1 MDRRAVARV
10 AVGLL
15 VIAVGVAT
23 LAGPATAESVDVE
36 HTVGTTDEAGTVDV
50 TTQVVVPS
58 GTTSLRVTI
67 PRETDVYEKRGFTRV
82 DARTY
87 EWTRSTHEPSLSY
100 TMEGNVTID
109 RGNGDR
115 HLFAVTDAW
124 AIVRSPTVDVR
135 TASGDVEA
143 DERYRVD
150 GQGAAGPNVT
160 YLGAHARHVRA
171 AEQRFTLVVP
181 DAADMATT
189 PAAALDSLEQA
200 SRRIE
205 FGRRDEAVFVVVAP
219 TTVEWAATG
228 LQRGDADMWIRD
240 VQRVDTVRNAWIHE
254 YVHTRQDYEPTAET
268 RWTVEAMAEY
278 YAALVPFE
286 AGRITYGAF
295 RSKLEDGRSAA
306 YDDVVLAEPS
316 TWEPDEGDYVKGALV
331 WAALDRRLHAE
342 ADASMGDVVAA
353 FGDREVSQA
362 DFLDA
367 IERVG
372 SAELRAQA
380 REYTETTATPEVRS
394 ESEHVRAFGGP
405 LVRQEFDGFA
415 VSGPAR
421 ETDVAA
427 PQLVTGETL
436 EATVVVRNEGTDPG
450 EYSVPF
456 RVDGRTVATRGG
468 TLRPGE
474 SATLSFTHTFRT
486 AGEYDLRAGTATA
499 TAVVRRPAE
508 PTVTELSA
516 EPATPARGEP
526 VRISGTVGS
535 SADRPADGTVTMTVD
550 GDAVATRRVAV
561 ADVTTVEA
569 TTSFD
574 AAGEHTVGAGDR
586 TASVTVREVTLTP
599 TPGPWPGDGSG
610 GAGAG
615 FGVPVAVAALA
626 GAALLL
632 GGRSS

>member
-1 MDRRAVARV
+1 MDRRAAARA

-15 VIAVGVAT
+15 LVTVGAAT

-50 TTQVVVPS
+50 TTRVVVPS
-58 GTTSLRVTI
+58 GTASLRVTI

-87 EWTRSTHEPSLSY
+87 EWTRSTDEPSLSY
-100 TMEGNVTID
+100 TMEGNVTVD
-109 RGNGDR
+109 RGDGDR

-135 TASGDVEA
+135 TASGDVPT
-143 DERYRVD
+143 DERHRVE
-150 GQGAAGPNVT
+150 GAGAAGPNVT
-160 YLGAHARHVRA
+160 YLGAHTRHVRA

-295 RSKLEDGRSAA
+295 RSKLDDGRSAA

-342 ADASMGDVVAA
+342 ADASMGEVVAT

-367 IERVG
+367 IEAVG
-372 SAELRAQA
+372 GAELRSEA

-394 ESEHVRAFGGP
+394 QTEHVRAFGGP
-405 LVRQEFDGFA
+405 LVRHEFDAFA

-427 PQLVTGETL
+427 PRLVTGETL

-456 RVDGRTVATRGG
+456 RVDGRTVATRSG

-474 SATLSFTHTFRT
+474 SATLSFTRTFRT

-508 PTVTELSA
+508 PTVTDLSVD
-516 EPATPARGEP
+516 PVSPARGEP
-526 VRISGTVGS
+526 VRISATVGS
-535 SADRPADGTVTMTVD
+535 GADRPANGTVTIAVD
-550 GDAVATRRVAV
+550 GDALATRRVAV
-561 ADVTTVEA
+561 DDVATVEA

-599 TPGPWPGDGSG
+599 TPGPWPGDGSSG
-610 GAGAG
+610 VGAG
-615 FGVPVAVAALA
+615 FGLPVAVAALA